1 MVKRLSWAGMF
12 VSNAF
17 TDDWRMRKYDLNYDM
32 VIELSELRES
42 GCRVSNHIFKHADKN
57 GDGVLNRREAQK
69 VQHSSL
75 ETSVQEV
82 NENNL

>member
-1 MVKRLSWAGMF
+1 MKMKMFAVLVAGMF

-17 TDDWRMRKYDLNYDM
+17 ADDWRLRKYDLNYDM

-69 VQHSSL
+69 ASTL
-75 ETSVQEV
+75 IFR
-82 NENNL
+82 NKCPRD